1 MRRLGDR
8 QTGLFAGAL
17 VAASR
22 RVVFSVRSCATRR
35 ATAGTFGQGHGAAAE
50 RPVAIAASTL
60 SGCSGRRRAA
70 RANGLG
76 AGGDERYFC
85 CVCVV
90 AGACGRV
97 WALTW
102 LRQVGWPLRASG
114 DGLGWCWRALGP
126 STWCVPCAPPRPAV
140 RPFLTRFA
148 CLRCCCVGCRCAAA
162 TTTSAA
168 VLGAYGLALT
178 SAVTSFSVFAVS
190 GGRDFWLVG
199 AVRLAGVSCPA
210 RTDRL
215 TGLRGVCLL
224 AAGRAVKRLAIGC
237 GWAARSAVV
246 VA

>member
-1 MRRLGDR
+1 MP
-8 QTGLFAGAL
+8 T
-17 VAASR
+17 
-22 RVVFSVRSCATRR
+22 SC
-35 ATAGTFGQGHGAAAE
+35 
-50 RPVAIAASTL
+50 
-60 SGCSGRRRAA
+60 CGRRRAA

-76 AGGDERYFC
+76 AGGDGCFFC
-85 CVCVV
+85 CVCVLT
-90 AGACGRV
+90 GACGRA
-97 WALTW
+97 WAL
-102 LRQVGWPLRASG
+102 LRLKQVAWAPRASG

-126 STWCVPCAPPRPAV
+126 STWCVPCAPPRPAA

-148 CLRCCCVGCRCAAA
+148 CLRCCCVGCRCATAP
-162 TTTSAA
+162 TTIAA
-168 VLGAYGLALT
+168 VLGVYGLA
-178 SAVTSFSVFAVS
+178 VTSVVACFSVFGVS
-190 GGRDFWLVG
+190 DGRDFWLVG

>member
-1 MRRLGDR
+1 M
-8 QTGLFAGAL
+8 
-17 VAASR
+17 
-22 RVVFSVRSCATRR
+22 
-35 ATAGTFGQGHGAAAE
+35 AAE
-50 RPVAIAASTL
+50 RPAAFAASKL
-60 SGCSGRRRAA
+60 AGCCGRCRAA

-76 AGGDERYFC
+76 ASGDGCFFC

-102 LRQVGWPLRASG
+102 LRQVGWAPQASG
-114 DGLGWCWRALGP
+114 DGLGWCRRALGR
-126 STWCVPCAPPRPAV
+126 STWCRLCAPPRPAV

-162 TTTSAA
+162 TTTIAA
-168 VLGAYGLALT
+168 VLGAYGLAVT
-178 SAVTSFSVFAVS
+178 SAVACFSVFAVS
-190 GGRDFWLVG
+190 DGRDFWLVG
-199 AVRLAGVSCPA
+199 AVRVAGVSCPA